1 MALFWATLLHGHEEL
16 ATSTGQANLPGQ
28 SSVRRH
34 LKMVG
39 YLEALFVEVLTFL
52 QEKRRQSTGI
62 WLLSVKYMSAQKF
75 AKCVAKEGKGSGFL
89 ALFVGR
95 AIGIIFLAS
104 LG

>member
-52 QEKRRQSTGI
+52 QER
-62 WLLSVKYMSAQKF
+62 
-75 AKCVAKEGKGSGFL
+75 E
-89 ALFVGR
+89 GR
-95 AIGIIFLAS
+95 AQAS
-104 LG
+104 GSSVSST